1 LIVWFP
7 ICEFNFGILIAETQ
21 SSQR

>member
-7 ICEFNFGILIAETQ
+7 ICEFNFGILNAETQ